1 MKSSSPCYEWST
13 RLPERHLAINDTLV
27 LPLIQSEPP
36 PLSLVGG
43 KALNLMRLTEAG
55 MAVPAG
61 FCVTTRAYEA
71 FIERNGLDR
80 VLRDSMCSLEDGDRG
95 ARFAASQRIR
105 GALLSGVM
113 QDDVTE
119 AITRHYRELSGSN
132 ESCRVAVRSSATA
145 EDLADASYAGAHATL
160 LNVRGLPALLDAVR
174 ICWASLWMEQV
185 ATYRC
190 HIGAGHGDVA
200 IAVVVQKMIDSKVSG
215 VLFTIDPV
223 TGDRDC
229 LTIEACWGLG
239 ESLVSGKTLP
249 DHFELDRRN
258 FRVCTQ
264 IYGRQRE
271 MVECAE
277 EGIRTVALEDSLR
290 RRPCLNT
297 NQLHCLGRVALAI
310 EEQFASPQDI
320 EWAIEANSGDAEFGA
335 EGIYVLQSRPVTVLV
350 TRSAPAASD
359 EPWKS
364 PVREAVW
371 VRRSGGVVE
380 HLPGPAS
387 PLFASAQL
395 PLICA
400 RLDAQCPE
408 MGVITPPPTYALI
421 NGYFFNRSDYRLGL
435 GAPLLPFNYWRAA
448 RKGARDWRH
457 RALPDQETAL
467 AALSEFDLSRATV
480 PQLLWHIQELLSF
493 NAMAWDN
500 AIRASRTYVLTEP
513 LFRRIFERFI
523 QPVTGGDAL
532 TFLCG
537 FESQAMAGEHRLW
550 ELTESARLLPAIGER
565 LRSYSPE
572 EAWERIAADRTCLPW
587 AQRLTE
593 YCRRFGHVGASLD
606 YLHRTM
612 FDTPSIALRSIR
624 VRLEARSE
632 NPLERLHKL
641 ALEREIATA
650 QTLRELR
657 SRRLRRRVFQ
667 WALSWAQEGAST
679 REDIFFFAFRGW
691 PVARRAILHLGNVLV
706 EAGALTVPEDIFFL
720 TWEELQLAVEDP
732 SARKWQVMAADR
744 RARHERQRSLTP
756 PARIPLGGA
765 PSTLR
770 RKATAWLK
778 RRLTGSVA
786 TTADDILWGAPVS
799 PGVVTGPAR
808 IVHSFEESDRLHAGD
823 ILVTTAATPEWI
835 SAFAI
840 AAGLVTDVG
849 GPLSH
854 GSIIAREFG
863 IPAVMGVRV
872 ATTAIAEGQ
881 LITID
886 GAAGSIRL
894 HEANG

>member
-1 MKSSSPCYEWST
+1 MKSSFPCYEWSIGA
-13 RLPERHLAINDTLV
+13 PEPHLATNDMLV
-27 LPLIQSEPP
+27 LPLTHGGPP

-43 KALNLMRLTEAG
+43 KARNLMRLTEAG

-71 FIERNGLDR
+71 FIGRNELDR
-80 VLRDSMCSLEDGDRG
+80 VVRGSMCSLEDGDRG
-95 ARFAASQRIR
+95 ARFAASHRIR
-105 GALLSGVM
+105 GAMLSGVM
-113 QDDVTE
+113 PDDVTE

-185 ATYRC
+185 ASYRC
-190 HIGAGHGDVA
+190 RIGAGNGDLA

-223 TGDRDC
+223 TGDHDR

-249 DHFELDRRN
+249 DHYELDRRN
-258 FRVCTQ
+258 LRLCTQ
-264 IYGRQRE
+264 MFGRQRE
-271 MVECAE
+271 IVECAE
-277 EGIRTVALEDSLR
+277 EGIRTVSLEDSLR

-297 NQLHCLGRVALAI
+297 KQLHCLGRIALAI
-310 EEQFASPQDI
+310 EDQFASPQDI
-320 EWAIEANSGDAEFGA
+320 EWAIETDEDEAEFDP
-335 EGIYVLQSRPVTVLV
+335 EGIYILQSRPVTVLA
-350 TRSAPAASD
+350 TQSPQAAGD
-359 EPWKS
+359 EPWES

-380 HLPGPAS
+380 HLAGPAS
-387 PLFASAQL
+387 PLFATAQL

-448 RKGARDWRH
+448 RKGARDWRD
-457 RALPDQETAL
+457 RVLPDQTIAFS
-467 AALSEFDLSRATV
+467 ALSSFDLSSAIV
-480 PQLLWHIQELLSF
+480 PQLMQHIEELFFF

-500 AIRASRTYVLTEP
+500 AIRASRTYVFTEP

-537 FESQAMAGEHRLW
+537 FESQAMEGEHRLW

-565 LRSYSPE
+565 LRSYTPE
-572 EAWERIAADRTCLPW
+572 EAWERIATDPACLSW
-587 AQRLTE
+587 VGKLTE
-593 YCRRFGHVGASLD
+593 YCRSFGHLDASLD
-606 YLHRTM
+606 YLYPTM
-612 FDTPSIALRSIR
+612 ADDPIKALRSIR
-624 VRLEARSE
+624 ARLEAGAE
-632 NPLERLHKL
+632 DPLERQHKL
-641 ALEREIATA
+641 ALEREIGTSRV
-650 QTLRELR
+650 LRELR
-657 SRRLRRRVFQ
+657 NRPLRRRLFQ

-691 PVARRAILHLGNVLV
+691 PVARRAILHLGNTLV
-706 EAGALTVPEDIFFL
+706 EAGALTCPEDIFFL
-720 TWEELQLAVEDP
+720 TWEELQELDT
-732 SARKWQVMAADR
+732 SAHGALWTMAADR
-744 RARHERQRSLTP
+744 RSRYERRKSLTP
-756 PARIPLGGA
+756 PPRIPLDG
-765 PSTLR
+765 PPLTLR
-770 RKATAWLK
+770 RKAIAWLK
-778 RRLTGSVA
+778 RRLIGSA
-786 TTADDILWGAPVS
+786 QTTTDNVLWGAPVS

-808 IVHSFEESDRLHAGD
+808 IVRSFEEADRLHAGD

-863 IPAVMGVRV
+863 IPTVMGVRV
-872 ATTAIAEGQ
+872 ATTAISEGQ

-894 HEANG
+894 HEANE